1 LRKKIIG
8 ILICTLVIT
17 AFCVPIA
24 GSANISYKQDSTNS
38 GVFITQDKS
47 AYSRRGNNLDNWGI
61 TDTIDLTEYKAAMLI
76 FFQTYN
82 IVPVDGPDTGYI
94 KITDNGGS
102 SWTTLKEV
110 QGQTLD
116 WQETLID
123 IGQWAGKTVKI
134 GFEFET
140 GDSSDSFGWYVDKI
154 RIDAEGEVI
163 FLEDFEE
170 YNIGDDW
177 GDWVVTTKS
186 SLNSPPTNPE
196 ISGPN
201 NANLNGIYQYTF
213 HSFDPELDDIS
224 YYIVW
229 GDGNITGWTE
239 PQSSGSSSYTE
250 KHQWTEEGTFKITA
264 QAKDS
269 HNYKSD
275 WSEEFEVI
283 VKKGRSRQSTNVF
296 FLQVLGKLLEQL
308 QSSFPIVNKIIE
320 SLVAL

>member
-213 HSFDPELDDIS
+213 HSFDP
-224 YYIVW
+224 
-229 GDGNITGWTE
+229 
-239 PQSSGSSSYTE
+239 
-250 KHQWTEEGTFKITA
+250 
-264 QAKDS
+264 KDS